1 MMNATESKMFDIYV
15 YDADNGDLIGVD
27 PGYTA
32 GAYKAAANHWVW
44 YAGKTV
50 KVVDTEDGC
59 VVYTLG

>member
-1 MMNATESKMFDIYV
+1 MMNTTENEMFDVYV
-15 YDADNGDLIGVD
+15 YDADNGELIGVD

-32 GAYKAAANHWVW
+32 DAYKAAAQQWV
-44 YAGKTV
+44 GKTV